1 MHGNG
6 AHASLQGPQ
15 HAHTPLAALP
25 SASQH
30 PAQDA
35 LCRAAPVAAGAARW
49 RSSSG
54 GEGGRHPACSKALA
68 TALPALPLP
77 FHARFPPR
85 SRTAPALPRSQQAPR
100 RAATVGSRR
109 TALPPAAFFNRGGKE
124 AGSGDG
130 SGAQGSPR
138 AASSANAQDT
148 LVPDGAIKS
157 LSPEARRIF
166 REVRSWGE
174 RFLVQLAAL
183 LEPGRCI
190 GT

>member
-1 MHGNG
+1 MHCNG
-6 AHASLQGPQ
+6 VHASLQGPQ

-49 RSSSG
+49 RSFSG

-68 TALPALPLP
+68 TALPALPWHL
-77 FHARFPPR
+77 HARFPPR

-100 RAATVGSRR
+100 RAATAVRRR

-124 AGSGDG
+124 DGSGDG
-130 SGAQGSPR
+130 SSAQGSPR

-166 REVRSWGE
+166 REVRS
-174 RFLVQLAAL
+174 
-183 LEPGRCI
+183 
-190 GT
+190 